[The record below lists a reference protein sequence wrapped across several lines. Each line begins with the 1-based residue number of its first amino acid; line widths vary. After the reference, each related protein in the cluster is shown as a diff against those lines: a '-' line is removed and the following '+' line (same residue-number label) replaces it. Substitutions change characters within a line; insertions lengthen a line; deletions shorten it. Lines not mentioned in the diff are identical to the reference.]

1 MVLDEVER
9 WYLDV
14 AKADPAT
21 AELVTAA
28 IDKLAE
34 DGPSLGR
41 PLVDRIK
48 GSKRHNLKELRPG
61 SSGSSEVRVLF
72 IFDPERQA
80 VLLVAETS
88 RAPGRS
94 GTDRTFQR
102 PKPVMNG
109 GWPVSTTMRGRDDD
123 DGQELV
129 AGAC

>member
-1 MVLDEVER
+1 MPWEVVVLDEVER

-80 VLLVAETS
+80 VLLVA
-88 RAPGRS
+88 GDKS
-94 GTDRTFQR
+94 GAWSQWYRQNIPEAEARYERWLAGDYNDERT
-102 PKPVMNG
+102 
-109 GWPVSTTMRGRDDD
+109 
-123 DGQELV
+123 
-129 AGAC
+129 